1 MYYSAEQIIAFAPDA
16 ASAKAGRSLATA
28 SKWQNVGQNERA
40 LWGECQ
46 GSGAKPYQTVIDL
59 NEPAF
64 KCSCPSRKFPCK
76 HALGLFLLVANQP
89 ATVNTL
95 TTAPEWA
102 AEWLGK
108 RDQQTQRRSEAAKK
122 ADEEPDEATLARRA
136 SQKAKRSLDREA
148 KVAAGLKELELW
160 LRDLLRH
167 GLASAQTRSLEYW
180 EQMAARLIDAQAPG
194 LARRVREL
202 SWVSR
207 SSDGWIEQLLAKVSS
222 LFLLLK
228 AYERIQTLPAATQA
242 DVRSAIGWSLKEDE
256 LPTDNLVS
264 DEWLVLGQLTTG
276 EEGLRVRRTWLWGE
290 RIAKGALVL
299 EFAAPGQHLTANLLP
314 GTKIEAELIFYPS
327 SYPLRAAVKK
337 RANTT
342 RSLKEIAGYPSSEQL
357 LTAYAGVLAL
367 NPWVEAIPAPLQS
380 VIPMRRGEQW
390 FVRDV
395 NGRLLSL
402 RLEPMSGWTLM
413 ALSGGH
419 PIAIFGEWNG
429 RSLLPISAWA
439 DGRYVELES

>member
-1 MYYSAEQIIAFAPDA
+1 MNYSPEQIIALAPDA

-28 SKWQNVGQNERA
+28 SKWQNVGQDERA

-76 HALGLFLLVANQP
+76 HGLGLFLLVANQP
-89 ATVNTL
+89 ATAV
-95 TTAPEWA
+95 TTVPDWA
-102 AEWLGK
+102 AEWLAK
-108 RDQQTQRRSEAAKK
+108 RDQQAQRRSEAAKK
-122 ADEEPDEATLARRA
+122 AEQEPDEATLARRA

-148 KVAAGLKELELW
+148 KVVAGLKELELW

-167 GLASAQTRSLEYW
+167 GLASAQTRSFEYW

-194 LARRVREL
+194 VARRVRDL
-202 SWVSR
+202 SWMPR
-207 SSDGWIEQLLAKVSS
+207 SGDGWIEHLLAQVSS

-228 AYERIQTLPAATQA
+228 AFERIETLPAATQA
-242 DVRSAIGWSLKEDE
+242 DVRTAIGWSLKEEE
-256 LPTDNLVS
+256 LPAENLVS
-264 DEWLVLGQLTTG
+264 DEWLVLGQRTTG
-276 EEGLRVRRTWLWGE
+276 DEGLRVRRTWLWGE

-299 EFAAPGQHLTANLLP
+299 EFAAAGQHLALDLMP
-314 GTKIEAELIFYPS
+314 GTRIEAELIFYPS
-327 SYPLRAAVKK
+327 NYPLRAALKK

-342 RSLKEIAGYPSSEQL
+342 RSLKEIPGYPTSDQL
-357 LTAYAGVLAL
+357 LMTYADVLAL
-367 NPWVEAIPAPLQS
+367 NPWLEAIPAPLQT
-380 VIPMRRGEQW
+380 VVPVRRGEQW
-390 FVRDV
+390 FARDS

-402 RLEPMSGWTLM
+402 RIEPISGWKLM

-419 PIAIFGEWNG
+419 PITIFGEWNG
-429 RSLLPISAWA
+429 RSLLPLSAWA
-439 DGRYVELES
+439 DGRYVEL

>member
-1 MYYSAEQIIAFAPDA
+1 MNYSPEQIIALAPDA

-28 SKWQNVGQNERA
+28 SKWQNVGQGERA

-89 ATVNTL
+89 ETGKTV
-95 TTAPEWA
+95 TTAPDWA
-102 AEWLGK
+102 AEWLTK
-108 RDQQTQRRSEAAKK
+108 RDQQAQRRSEAAKK
-122 ADEEPDEATLARRA
+122 AEQEPDEETLARRA

-148 KVAAGLKELELW
+148 KVVAGLKELELW

-167 GLASAQTRSLEYW
+167 GLASAQTRSFEYW

-194 LARRVREL
+194 LARRVRDL

-207 SSDGWIEQLLAKVSS
+207 SGDGWIEQMLAQVSS

-228 AYERIQTLPAATQA
+228 AYERIETLPAATQA
-242 DVRSAIGWSLKEDE
+242 DVRSAIGWSLKEEE
-256 LPTDNLVS
+256 LPEENLVS
-264 DEWLVLGQLTTG
+264 DEWLVLGQRTTG
-276 EEGLRVRRTWLWGE
+276 DEGLRVRRTWVWGQGSG
-290 RIAKGALVL
+290 KGALVL
-299 EFAAPGQHLTANLLP
+299 EFAAPGQHLTLDLMP
-314 GTKIEAELIFYPS
+314 GTRTEAELIFYPS
-327 SYPLRAAVKK
+327 SYPLRAAIKK

-342 RSLKEIAGYPSSEQL
+342 RSLNEIAGYLSSDQL
-357 LTAYAGVLAL
+357 LMTYADGLAL
-367 NPWVEAIPAPLQS
+367 NPWLEAIPAPLQS
-380 VIPMRRGEQW
+380 VIPVRRGEQW
-390 FVRDV
+390 FARDV
-395 NGRLLSL
+395 DGRLLSL
-402 RLEPMSGWTLM
+402 RLEPMSGWTLT
-413 ALSGGH
+413 AVSGGN
-419 PIAIFGEWNG
+419 PITIFGEWNG